1 MYLESFGNPR
11 HFAQISRRIS
21 RKKPIIA
28 VKSGRSTSGSRGA
41 SSHTAAMATPDAAVD
56 ALFRQAGVIR
66 VETLEELFDVA
77 DVLSHQPLPKG
88 RRVAIVGNAGGPGVL
103 AADACE
109 GYGLT
114 VPELSESTQLRLR
127 EILSPEAA
135 VTNPVDCIAS
145 ASAED
150 YRTALKLVLAD
161 DVVDAV
167 IVNFTPPLV
176 TEADDVAAA
185 VALVAATAEKPILAV
200 FLSTTGTMEALRT
213 ATGASRDSPTPNR
226 RLKPS
231 GTSCPTPY
239 PREQPEEEPTELD
252 GIDRPAARSLVA
264 EALRRRDDD
273 FGVGLGAP
281 ETAELLGAYGIPVVK
296 SIRARSVEA
305 AVEAASTMAGPVAV
319 KLDVAGVVR
328 QDRCRRGP
336 PRSHRARQK
345 WPG

>member
-1 MYLESFGNPR
+1 M
-11 HFAQISRRIS
+11 
-21 RKKPIIA
+21 
-28 VKSGRSTSGSRGA
+28 
-41 SSHTAAMATPDAAVD
+41 
-56 ALFRQAGVIR
+56 IR
-66 VETLEELFDVA
+66 VDTLEELFDVA

-145 ASAED
+145 ASADD
-150 YRTALKLVLAD
+150 YRTALELVLAD

-213 ATGASRDSPTPNR
+213 GDR
-226 RLKPS
+226 RVPWFAYPESAARAL
-231 GTSCPTPY
+231 GRIVPY
-239 PREQPEEEPTELD
+239 TVWREQPEEEPTELD

-264 EALRRRDDD
+264 EALARRDDD
-273 FGVGLGAP
+273 FGVWLGAK
-281 ETAELLGAYGIPVVK
+281 ETAKLLGAYGIPVVEEHPCPFGG
-296 SIRARSVEA
+296 SCS
-305 AVEAASTMAGPVAV
+305 
-319 KLDVAGVVR
+319 
-328 QDRCRRGP
+328 
-336 PRSHRARQK
+336 
-345 WPG
+345 